1 MIKQFTLSRLF
12 LFSAYHCFMKE
23 LMIVRHAK
31 SSWEDDSLSDFERP
45 LNERGQKEALSMA
58 QQAALSEWRPDLI
71 VCSTALRA
79 QQTMAYFVSALDPD
93 RNIEVRH
100 EQNIY
105 DATIASLLDIVN
117 GLPKEANR
125 VILFGHNP
133 GFSKLLA
140 FLTGEYYDMPTC
152 ACGLVQMEIEDWIY
166 LYENCGTLKDYNY
179 PRRSAI

>member
-23 LMIVRHAK
+23 LLIVRHAK
-31 SSWEDDSLSDFERP
+31 SSWEDDTLSDFERP

-58 QQAALSEWRPDLI
+58 QQAAMSEWRPDLI

-79 QQTMAYFVSALDPD
+79 QQTMRYFVSALDPD
-93 RNIEVRH
+93 GNVEVRH
-100 EQNIY
+100 EKNIY

-166 LYENCGTLKDYNY
+166 LYENCGTLKAYNY